1 MKEKNEKIDI
11 RRGLRGYGV
20 VFIVFALIFA
30 LAPIGVF
37 KILSMQRETLS
48 WPTVEGTVIVC
59 EIEHRV
65 NEHADHDEEDE
76 YRIDLVYQY
85 TVDNETYEGSN
96 VYYWSGTGSDWDH
109 ELDSYEWSL
118 LRDYPVGSN
127 VTVFYNPDNPER
139 SCLIAGENPED
150 RTTDYDST
158 VTGYMFLLFVPIF
171 YLTVNIGKKIAKKKK
186 EKKAKSFMTPAL
198 EEKMKKIKE
207 ETES

>member
-1 MKEKNEKIDI
+1 M
-11 RRGLRGYGV
+11 RGYGV

-59 EIEHRV
+59 EIEHKV
-65 NEHADHDEEDE
+65 NEYADHDEQDE

-85 TVDNETYEGSN
+85 TVDNGTYEGSN
-96 VYYWSGTGSDWDH
+96 VYYWSGTDSDWDH
-109 ELDSYEWSL
+109 ELNSYEWSL

-139 SCLIAGENPED
+139 SCLIAGENPRD
-150 RTTDYDST
+150 RPLIIWLPI
-158 VTGYMFLLFVPIF
+158 VGYMCVGFVPLF
-171 YLTVNIGKKIAKKKK
+171 YFVDKLAKKIDKKKK
-186 EKKAKSFMTPAL
+186 KKKKAKSFTTPEL
-198 EEKMKKIKE
+198 IDKIKE
-207 ETES
+207 ASES